1 MRLKVIF
8 AGTPENAAST
18 LRALVESGVE
28 IVGVLTRKDA
38 PVGRDRV
45 LEPSPVA
52 IEAQALGIKV
62 IRANSIDDFVLKEI
76 TGLGADLGL
85 IVAYGALLDGR
96 ALKALD
102 RGWIN
107 LHYSL
112 LPKYRGAA
120 PVQRAILNGEKETG
134 VSVFQLDKGMDTG
147 PVFISVPTI
156 IEPGENSSRLLD
168 RLTALG
174 VSALLELL
182 PGIVSGLAKARPQN
196 EEDRSFA
203 PKISRVDAKIDW
215 QVSARL
221 IENLVNA
228 MNPEPMAWS
237 TLNEAPIRIL
247 AARETQQIGYPIA
260 FGQVVLD
267 EGNVIVGCNESQLLL
282 QEVQPAGKSPMSASD
297 WMRGQQKKD
306 SVVLGT

>member
-8 AGTPENAAST
+8 AGTPQNAAST

-28 IVGVLTRKDA
+28 VVGVLTRKDA

-52 IEAQALGIKV
+52 NEAQALGIRV
-62 IRANSIDDFVLKEI
+62 IKANSIDNDVLNQI
-76 TGLGADLGL
+76 VILGAEIGL
-85 IVAYGALLDGR
+85 IVAYGAFLDGR
-96 ALKALD
+96 ALEALD
-102 RGWIN
+102 KGWIN

-120 PVQRAILNGEKETG
+120 PVQRAIQNGEKETG
-134 VSVFQLDKGMDTG
+134 VSVFQLDKGMDSG
-147 PVFISVPTI
+147 PVFMSVPTL
-156 IEPGENSSRLLD
+156 IEPGENSSRLLG
-168 RLTALG
+168 RLTAIG

-182 PGIVSGLAKARPQN
+182 PGIASGISKAKPQN
-196 EEDRSFA
+196 DVEKSFA
-203 PKISRVDAKIDW
+203 PKVSRADAKINW
-215 QVSARL
+215 QLSARV
-221 IENLVNA
+221 IENLINA

-237 TLNEAPIRIL
+237 TLDDVAIRIL
-247 AARETQQIGYPIA
+247 AARETHQITPAVA
-260 FGQVVLD
+260 FGQVVLY
-267 EGNVIVGCNESQLLL
+267 EGNVIVGCNQSQLQL

>member
-8 AGTPENAAST
+8 AGTPQNAAST
-18 LRALVESGVE
+18 LRALVESGIEV
-28 IVGVLTRKDA
+28 VGVLTRKDA

-52 IEAQALGIKV
+52 NEAQALGIRV
-62 IRANSIDDFVLKEI
+62 IKANSIDNDVLNQI
-76 TGLGADLGL
+76 GILGAEIGL
-85 IVAYGALLDGR
+85 IVAYGAFLDGR
-96 ALKALD
+96 ALESLD
-102 RGWIN
+102 KGWIN

-120 PVQRAILNGEKETG
+120 PVQRAIQNGEQETG
-134 VSVFQLDKGMDTG
+134 VSVFQLDKGMDSG
-147 PVFISVPTI
+147 PVFMSVPTL
-156 IEPGENSSRLLD
+156 IEPGENSSRLLG
-168 RLTALG
+168 RLTAIG

-182 PGIVSGLAKARPQN
+182 PGIASGISKAKPQN
-196 EEDRSFA
+196 DVEKSFA
-203 PKISRVDAKIDW
+203 PKVSRADAKINW
-215 QVSARL
+215 QLSARV
-221 IENLVNA
+221 IENLINA

-237 TLNEAPIRIL
+237 TLDDVSIRIL
-247 AARETQQIGYPIA
+247 AARETHQITPAVA
-260 FGQVVLD
+260 FGQVVLS
-267 EGNVIVGCNESQLLL
+267 EGNVIVGCNQSQLLL

>member
-8 AGTPENAAST
+8 AGTPQNAAST
-18 LRALVESGVE
+18 LRALVESGIEV
-28 IVGVLTRKDA
+28 VGVLTRKDA

-52 IEAQALGIKV
+52 NEAQALGIRV
-62 IRANSIDDFVLKEI
+62 IKANSIDNDVLNQI
-76 TGLGADLGL
+76 VILGAEIGL
-85 IVAYGALLDGR
+85 IVAYGAFLDGR
-96 ALKALD
+96 ALESLD
-102 RGWIN
+102 KGWIN

-120 PVQRAILNGEKETG
+120 PVQRAIQNGEQETG
-134 VSVFQLDKGMDTG
+134 VSVFQLDKGMDSG
-147 PVFISVPTI
+147 PVFMSVPTL
-156 IEPGENSSRLLD
+156 IEPGENSSRLLG
-168 RLTALG
+168 RLTAIG

-182 PGIVSGLAKARPQN
+182 PGIASGISKAKPQN
-196 EEDRSFA
+196 DVEKSFA
-203 PKISRVDAKIDW
+203 PKVSRADAKINW
-215 QVSARL
+215 KLSARV
-221 IENLVNA
+221 IENLINA

-237 TLNEAPIRIL
+237 TLDDVSIRIL
-247 AARETQQIGYPIA
+247 AARETHQITPAVA
-260 FGQVVLD
+260 FGQVVLS
-267 EGNVIVGCNESQLLL
+267 EGNVIVGCNQSQLLL